1 MKSIEIEIDEELIKK
16 YGIGKVKEFISDQLK
31 NLEDDEILRDMTT
44 VSDSSLDFWDN
55 EVDDRIWNDI

>member
-55 EVDDRIWNDI
+55 EVDDRNWNDI